1 MEKLKH
7 EIFIEVYENMDKF
20 NENERKLIIAAIRA
34 SNNAYAKYLKFKV
47 GSAIL
52 LSNDE
57 IITGSNQ
64 ENAVFPLGLCAERV
78 ALFSASN
85 KYPNEPIIALA
96 LSTKKELKKEEI
108 PVFPC
113 GSCRHAII
121 EQERK
126 FNNRIKL
133 FITGS
138 NGKIFVIETVQ
149 DILPFA
155 FIGDSLENE

>member
-1 MEKLKH
+1 MEKLRK
-7 EIFIEVYENMDKF
+7 EILIEVYENIDKF
-20 NENERKLIIAAIRA
+20 NENEKRLIEEAINA
-34 SNNAYAKYLKFKV
+34 SNNAYAKYSNFKV
-47 GSAIL
+47 GSAVL
-52 LSNDE
+52 LSNNE

-85 KYPNEPIIALA
+85 KYPNEPVIALA
-96 LSTKKELKKEEI
+96 LSTKKELKQDEL

-113 GSCRHAII
+113 GSCRHSII
-121 EQERK
+121 EQESK
-126 FNNRIKL
+126 FNNKIKL
-133 FITGS
+133 FIIGS

-155 FIGDSLENE
+155 FIGDSL